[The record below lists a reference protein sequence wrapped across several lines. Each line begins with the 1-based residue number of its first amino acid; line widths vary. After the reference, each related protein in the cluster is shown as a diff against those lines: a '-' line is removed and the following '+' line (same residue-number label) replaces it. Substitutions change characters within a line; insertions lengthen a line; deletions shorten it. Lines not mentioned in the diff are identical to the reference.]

1 MPRALG
7 SLFAVALLSLA
18 CANADA
24 RKKTAT
30 PVTSAPSACED
41 FYTYVNDAWL
51 RAHPLPADAAS
62 FSRWD
67 ELNALTDTQTR
78 QLLGN
83 SHATN
88 SGTASGLLADLIA
101 SGQDTG
107 RLDASAKATAQP
119 LLAQIDAL
127 RKPKDIA
134 RTIAALHAAGV
145 PVLFD
150 FDVLRDPGSGQPQAT
165 FIPAGLG
172 LPEPAFY
179 NSDQPELQRVG
190 GLYRAYL
197 ADLLA
202 LAGVPGKK
210 LTDQSGWAIAM
221 EQALAKAS
229 NATSTQMLDIA
240 QADKAYPALRLS
252 EYLQK
257 RGVAPA
263 QVVMQDPE
271 FFKAVDRM
279 LAKTPVAHWQAYLRT
294 QLMNSLAPALGK
306 DLRQPYLAVF
316 NDLDPDSADA
326 SPSARITNLIGQEG
340 ADLLGAAYAETYLDR
355 STAEKAHAI
364 GEAIRAAMARA
375 IDRADWL
382 SAEGKAVAQRKL
394 AAMRLEIGHP
404 NESPGFAGLAFD
416 RGNFANNL
424 LALRRWNNAR
434 ALARLDR
441 PAWPWPVSQTQALI
455 GYQATEN
462 RLIVTAAALRAPALE
477 GKSNAA
483 DYGSFGALI
492 GQQMSLAFADLEG
505 ADGRALAQRQAG
517 LITQYNAY
525 PIAGN
530 GKVDGLRTQRQN
542 AADLAGLELAWDA
555 YNARGAIDAAGKKDF
570 FTAWAALWARHDHEP
585 ATPTESDFAPAR
597 WRSNGPL
604 SNLPAFASTFAC
616 KARQAMFKPEK
627 EQYAL
632 WR

>member
-1 MPRALG
+1 MPRAFG
-7 SLFAVALLSLA
+7 PLFAVALLMLA
-18 CANADA
+18 CGNADA
-24 RKKTAT
+24 KKKTAT
-30 PVTSAPSACED
+30 PAATSPSACED
-41 FYTYVNDAWL
+41 FYTYVNDGWL

-67 ELNALTDTQTR
+67 ELNALADTQTR

-83 SHATN
+83 SRATN

-101 SGQDTG
+101 SGQQTD
-107 RLDASAKATAQP
+107 RLDASVKAAAQP
-119 LLAQIDAL
+119 LLVQIDAM

-145 PVLFD
+145 PALFD
-150 FDVLRDPGSGQPQAT
+150 FQILREPNSGQPQAT
-165 FIPAGLG
+165 FIAGGLG

-179 NSDQPELQRVG
+179 NSEQPELQRVG

-202 LAGVPGKK
+202 LADVPGKK
-210 LTDQSGWAIAM
+210 LTEQSAWAIAI

-229 NATSTQMLDIA
+229 NATSAQTFDIA
-240 QADKAYPALRLS
+240 QANKTYPALRLS

-263 QVVMQDPE
+263 QVLLQNPE

-279 LAKTPVAHWQAYLRT
+279 LSKTPVAHWQAYLRT
-294 QLMNSLAPALGK
+294 QLMNSLAPALGT
-306 DLRQPYLAVF
+306 DLRQPYLAAF
-316 NDLDPDSADA
+316 NDLDPESAGA
-326 SPSARITNLIGQEG
+326 SPSVRITNLTGREG

-364 GEAIRAAMARA
+364 GEAIRTAMARA

-382 SAEGKAVAQRKL
+382 SAEGKAAAQRKL
-394 AAMRLEIGHP
+394 AAMRLEIGQASEP
-404 NESPGFAGLAFD
+404 PGFTELTFD
-416 RGNFANNL
+416 RGNFAGNL

-434 ALARLDR
+434 ALARFDR
-441 PAWPWPVSQTQALI
+441 PAWPWPINQTQPLI

-462 RLIVTAAALRAPALE
+462 RVIVTAAALRAPALE

-483 DYGSFGALI
+483 DLGSFGALI
-492 GQQMSLAFADLEG
+492 GQQMSLAFADLQG
-505 ADGRALAQRQAG
+505 ADGRTLTQRQTG
-517 LITQYNAY
+517 LIAQYNAY
-525 PIAGN
+525 PVAGN
-530 GKVDGLRTQRQN
+530 RKVDGLRTQRQN

-555 YNARGAIDAAGKKDF
+555 YNAQGAIDAAGKKDF
-570 FTAWAALWARHDHEP
+570 FTAWAALWARQERES
-585 ATPTESDFAPAR
+585 ATPAESDFAPAR

>member
-1 MPRALG
+1 MPRAFAP
-7 SLFAVALLSLA
+7 LFAVALMLA
-18 CANADA
+18 CGNADA
-24 RKKTAT
+24 KKKPAA
-30 PVTSAPSACED
+30 PAPASPSACED

-51 RAHPLPADAAS
+51 RAHPLPAGAES

-67 ELNALTDTQTR
+67 ELSALADTQTR

-83 SHATN
+83 SRAG
-88 SGTASGLLADLIA
+88 SGGAASGLLADLVA
-101 SGQDTG
+101 SGQQTD
-107 RLDASAKATAQP
+107 RLDASVKTAAQP
-119 LLAQIDAL
+119 LLVQIDAM

-134 RTIAALHAAGV
+134 RVIAALHAAGV

-150 FDVLRDPGSGQPQAT
+150 FDVLREPGSGQPQAT
-165 FIPAGLG
+165 FIAAGLG

-179 NSDQPELQRVG
+179 NSEQSELQRVG

-202 LAGVPGKK
+202 LAGAPGKQ
-210 LTDQSGWAIAM
+210 LTDQSAWAIAI

-229 NATSTQMLDIA
+229 IAESAQTLDTA

-257 RGVAPA
+257 RGVAPKRISLRN
-263 QVVMQDPE
+263 PE
-271 FFKAVDRM
+271 FFKTVDRM

-316 NDLDPDSADA
+316 NDLDPDSAGA
-326 SPSARITNLIGQEG
+326 GTSVRITGLIGQEG

-355 STAEKAHAI
+355 LAAEKARAI
-364 GEAIRAAMARA
+364 GEAVRATMARA

-382 SAEGKAVAQRKL
+382 DTEGKATAQRKL
-394 AAMRLEIGHP
+394 AAMRLEIGQTSEP
-404 NESPGFAGLAFD
+404 PTFAGLSFD
-416 RGNFANNL
+416 RGNFAGNL

-441 PAWPWPVSQTQALI
+441 PAWPWPVSQTQPLI

-462 RLIVTAAALRAPALE
+462 RVIATAAALRAPALE
-477 GKSNAA
+477 GKSDAA
-483 DYGSFGALI
+483 DFGSFGALI
-492 GQQMSLAFADLEG
+492 GQQMSLAFADSQG
-505 ADGRALAQRQAG
+505 ADGRSFVQRQPG
-517 LITQYNAY
+517 LVAQYNAY
-525 PIAGN
+525 PAAGN
-530 GKVDGLRTQRQN
+530 RKVDGLRTQRQN

-555 YNARGAIDAAGKKDF
+555 YSAGPADAAGKKDF
-570 FTAWAALWARHDHEP
+570 FTAWAALWARQERASAAP
-585 ATPTESDFAPAR
+585 AESDFAPAR

-604 SNLPAFASTFAC
+604 SNLPAFAATFAC
-616 KARQAMFKPEK
+616 KAKQAMFKPEK